1 METQKNMNSQSN
13 AKQKEHS
20 QRGSITRLQT
30 MLYCQRNKDSM
41 ILACVHTHTHT
52 HQRNINRILKY
63 KSTQLRIS
71 FFFKGEF

>member
-1 METQKNMNSQSN
+1 MESQKTMNSQSN

-41 ILACVHTHTHT
+41 ILACVHIHT
-52 HQRNINRILKY
+52 NNEENLICKEV
-63 KSTQLRIS
+63 
-71 FFFKGEF
+71 F